1 MNVHGYE
8 LLGEWK
14 NSTCGKVVKAT
25 RGGKTF
31 FLKRYQTPVK
41 PVMNGAL
48 DAKTFENNS
57 KLFDKYI
64 ANRKRVNTTLRSV
77 AGSGG
82 NIIIPCE
89 EFVEE
94 NHYTEASEFVEG
106 VVDEDEV
113 EDVLAS
119 LSNDVKKLLM
129 LTAAG
134 ALSSVHGKGIVHSD
148 LKLTNVLLARN
159 SSGNYVAKLIDFD
172 SSYFLDD
179 KPIDDIIG
187 DINFY
192 SPELGVYSD
201 VEDEDEKKEL
211 IKTLTEKSDIFSLG
225 LIFHFYLAGALPQ
238 AKTLSER
245 LKKRKEKGK
254 AIYCWSVLN
263 NDCELAMSDKITSLK
278 YLTLIQDM
286 LNKDPEK
293 RPTAIQV
300 LQRLKAPDTEGLIE
314 EPWPEHRIM
323 LDTSKLK
330 TSGYVV
336 FKKVIVAGAKK
347 YELVSKEGK
356 KVEYSADELQ
366 EKGFAK
372 SAREEKFADPWPEHK
387 IEFDEIRM
395 RSRGF
400 VASEQRIMSGIK
412 GYALFRADSSSMF
425 FNVDKLLAMKYAA
438 KKVSHSAP
446 ITESICDP
454 WPEHSIVFDV
464 DQIKRKGYSRIERMS
479 MGGVNGYSCIKAD
492 GTSQFIR
499 IEMLLI
505 QKMAKNS

>member
-8 LLGEWK
+8 LVGEWK
-14 NSTCGKVVKAT
+14 NSSCGKIVKAT

-57 KLFDKYI
+57 KLFDKYV
-64 ANRKRVNTTLRSV
+64 ANRKRINTTLRAI
-77 AGSGG
+77 AGAGG

-89 EFVEE
+89 EFVDD
-94 NHYTEASEFVEG
+94 NHYMEASEFVEG
-106 VVDEDEV
+106 VVGEE
-113 EDVLAS
+113 EIEGVLTS

-134 ALSSVHGKGIVHSD
+134 ALSSVHSKGIVHSD
-148 LKLTNVLLARN
+148 LKLTNVLLVRN

-179 KPIDDIIG
+179 KPAEDIIG

-192 SPELGVYSD
+192 SPELGTYSD
-201 VEDEDEKKEL
+201 AEDEREEL
-211 IKTLTEKSDIFSLG
+211 SKTLTEKSDIFSLG

-238 AKTLSER
+238 AKNLSER
-245 LKKRKEKGK
+245 LQKRKEKGK
-254 AIYCWSVLN
+254 AIYCWTVLN
-263 NDCELAMSDKITSLK
+263 NDCELAMSDRITSLK

-286 LNKDPEK
+286 LNKEPEK
-293 RPTAIQV
+293 RPTAAQV
-300 LQRLKAPDTEGLIE
+300 LQRLKAPDEDGIIE

-323 LDTSKLK
+323 LDATKVK
-330 TSGYVV
+330 ESGYVIL
-336 FKKVIVAGAKK
+336 KKIIVAGTKK
-347 YELVSKEGK
+347 YELVSKDGK
-356 KVEYSADELQ
+356 KTEYSSDELQ
-366 EKGFAK
+366 TKGFAK
-372 SAREEKFADPWPEHK
+372 SAREEKFAEPWAEHD
-387 IEFDEIRM
+387 IVFDESRM

-400 VASEQRIMSGIK
+400 VASEQKTMSGIK
-412 GYALFRADSSSMF
+412 GYDLFRADSSSMF
-425 FNVDKLLAMKYAA
+425 FNVDKLLAMKYAT
-438 KKVSHSAP
+438 KKVAP
-446 ITESICDP
+446 PPVITEGVCDP
-454 WPEHSIVFDV
+454 WPEHNVTFDA
-464 DQIKRKGYSRIERMS
+464 DQIKRKGYSRIERKT

-505 QKMAKNS
+505 QKMAKKV